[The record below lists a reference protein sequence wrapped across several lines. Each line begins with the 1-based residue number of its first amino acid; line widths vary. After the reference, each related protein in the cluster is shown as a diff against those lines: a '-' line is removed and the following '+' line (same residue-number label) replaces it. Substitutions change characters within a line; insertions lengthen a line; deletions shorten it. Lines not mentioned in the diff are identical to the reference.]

1 MEFRQLEYFIAVC
14 RHKSF
19 TRASEVLFVSQP
31 AITNAINNL
40 ENELGIKLFNRTK
53 RNVDL
58 TAEGQTFYRHVSVVL
73 NDVDH
78 ILLQMHQLKEQKRQ
92 VLKTAVDSFLA
103 LPVFLP
109 GCRAFQEKYPQ
120 IRLSSLYCGCSEI
133 QAALEREGYQV
144 GIGLGDSDSF
154 RSGRLVAKP
163 VLSGKL
169 CAVCRRQPED
179 LERPGETIAPKMAA
193 APKQAGAVMTG
204 ASNQAGTPEM
214 AGMPEKIIL
223 MSPGYSFTKK
233 AADFFHNLG
242 KPVTLSYSGNFSVT
256 AELLKQGRCAAL
268 VPDFLL
274 DFLGDYSTAPIEIP
288 DWEINIYLLSGQ
300 ELSEHAQLF
309 YRELEDFI
317 TGRQFYDL

>member
-78 ILLQMHQLKEQKRQ
+78 ILLQMNQLKEQKRQ

-109 GCRAFQEKYPQ
+109 GCRAFQQKYPQ
-120 IRLSSLYCGCSEI
+120 IRLSCLYCGCSDI

-144 GIGLGDSDSF
+144 CIGLGDSDSF
-154 RSGRLVAKP
+154 HSGRLAAKP

-169 CAVCRRQPED
+169 CAVCRRQPE
-179 LERPGETIAPKMAA
+179 EAM
-193 APKQAGAVMTG
+193 VME
-204 ASNQAGTPEM
+204 NAGTSKKTGTPNRNGTSVTNGALEQ
-214 AGMPEKIIL
+214 IIL
-223 MSPGYSFTKK
+223 MSPGYTFTRK
-233 AADFFHNLG
+233 AAAFFQNLG
-242 KPVTLSYSGNFSVT
+242 KPVTLSYSGNLSVT
-256 AELLKQGRCAAL
+256 AELLKQGKCAAL

-274 DFLGDYSTAPIEIP
+274 DFFEDYSPAPIEIP

-309 YRELEDFI
+309 HRELEDFI
-317 TGRQFYDL
+317 TGRQFYDV

>member
-78 ILLQMHQLKEQKRQ
+78 ILLQMNQLKEQKRQ

-120 IRLSSLYCGCSEI
+120 VRLSCLYCGCPEI

-154 RSGRLVAKP
+154 HSGRLVAKP

-169 CAVCRRQPED
+169 CAVCRRQPEKAMVM
-179 LERPGETIAPKMAA
+179 ES
-193 APKQAGAVMTG
+193 AGT
-204 ASNQAGTPEM
+204 SEKNGTPEQ
-214 AGMPEKIIL
+214 IIL
-223 MSPGYSFTKK
+223 MSPGYSFTRK
-233 AADFFHNLG
+233 AAAFFQNLG

-256 AELLKQGRCAAL
+256 AELLKQGQCAAL

-274 DFLGDYSTAPIEIP
+274 NFFGDYSPAPIEIP

-317 TGRQFYDL
+317 TGRQFYDV

>member
-53 RNVDL
+53 RSVDL

-78 ILLQMHQLKEQKRQ
+78 ILLQMNQLKEQKRQ
-92 VLKTAVDSFLA
+92 VLKTVVDSFLA

-109 GCRAFQEKYPQ
+109 GCRVFQEKYPQ

-154 RSGRLVAKP
+154 HSGRLEAKP

-169 CAVCRRQPED
+169 CAVCHRQPE
-179 LERPGETIAPKMAA
+179 EAI
-193 APKQAGAVMTG
+193 VMDNWG
-204 ASNQAGTPEM
+204 ASGKAGTSERNW
-214 AGMPEKIIL
+214 APEKSRTPEQIIL
-223 MSPGYSFTKK
+223 MSPGYTFTRK
-233 AADFFHNLG
+233 AAAFFQNLG
-242 KPVTLSYSGNFSVT
+242 KPVTLSYSGNFSIT
-256 AELLKQGRCAAL
+256 AELLRQGKCAAL
-268 VPDFLL
+268 IPDFLL
-274 DFLGDYSTAPIEIP
+274 DFFDDYSPAPIEIP

-309 YRELEDFI
+309 HHELENFI
-317 TGRQFYDL
+317 TGRQFYDV